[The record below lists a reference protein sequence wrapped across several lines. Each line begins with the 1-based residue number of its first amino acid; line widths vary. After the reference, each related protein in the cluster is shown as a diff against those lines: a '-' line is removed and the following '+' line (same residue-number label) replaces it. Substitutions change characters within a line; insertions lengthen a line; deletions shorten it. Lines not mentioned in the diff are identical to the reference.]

1 MPNKSDGHY
10 VQFLKYEKENT
21 IKIAKELF
29 YNQDTIEKLKN
40 AKSTGELSR
49 IMNNARK
56 GAI

>member
-1 MPNKSDGHY
+1 MPNKSAGHY
-10 VQFLKYEKENT
+10 VQSLKYEKENT

-49 IMNNARK
+49 IMNDARK
-56 GAI
+56 GVI